1 MKKLIYL
8 PHILVMVLLILFIAG
23 CEKRLEETK
32 FLMSTIVKITV
43 VGRESDL
50 QQAIDLAFDE
60 IRRIDGLMNV
70 YSQDSEISRINASAG
85 KSAVAVSGDT
95 LKVIKQSLR
104 FAYLTD
110 GALDITVAPLMELWG
125 FSGESNRVPS
135 DDELKEILPLVDYK
149 KVLVD
154 EKHSTVMLPEGMRI
168 DVSGIAKGY
177 AVDMA
182 IQMLKDAGIRNAL
195 VNAGGDIY
203 ALGSRSREKS
213 WRIGIR
219 HPRDNADLLGVL
231 ELKDK
236 AVATSGDYENFFEV
250 DGKRYCHI
258 INTRTGRPVEGI
270 MSVTIVAN
278 STAEADTLATA
289 VFPMGAD
296 DGMKLIE
303 SLEGVDGII
312 MTGKD
317 EDDMKILLSTGMER
331 KIQLKQ

>member
-8 PHILVMVLLILFIAG
+8 LHILVTAMLILFVAG
-23 CEKRLEETK
+23 CEKRFEETK
-32 FLMSTIVKITV
+32 FLMSTIAKITV
-43 VGRESDL
+43 VGKGTDF

-60 IRRIDGLMNV
+60 IRRIDDLMNV
-70 YSQDSEISRINASAG
+70 YSEDSEISRINASAG
-85 KSAVAVSGDT
+85 KSAVAVSADT
-95 LKVIKQSLR
+95 LKVINQSLK
-104 FAYLTD
+104 FAHLTD
-110 GALDITVAPLMELWG
+110 GALDITVAPLINLWG
-125 FSGESNRVPS
+125 FDGGSNRVPS
-135 DDELKEILPLVDYK
+135 DDELRETLPLVDYTK
-149 KVLVD
+149 ILVD
-154 EKHSTVMLPEGMRI
+154 EDRSTVMLPKGMRI

-177 AVDMA
+177 AVDRA
-182 IQMLKDAGIRNAL
+182 IQMLKDSGIRNAL

-203 ALGSRSREKS
+203 ALGSRSGEKS

-236 AVATSGDYENFFEV
+236 AVATSGDYENFFEA

-258 INTRTGRPVEGI
+258 IDTRTGRPVEGI

-278 STAEADTLATA
+278 SAAEADALATA

-303 SLEGVDGII
+303 SLAGVDGII

-317 EDDMKILLSTGMER
+317 EDDMKILLSSGM
-331 KIQLKQ
+331 KGKVQLNQ